1 MNLVALSTPRCL
13 LGLTKTAN
21 GKDWNDTWIHQIK
34 APSARSL
41 RQLTCDLDGFRI
53 RCRCCVIQGI
63 VILLMTVLQLQVCK
77 TEFSH
82 RKHIDAVV
90 IAAVKRQQMVG
101 AAIGMIQQSKIVYTR
116 GYGWSDLQTR
126 IPATDETFFNWASNS
141 KQLITMTAL
150 QLSQNG
156 SRQTNRIIFTRS
168 TSPTFT
174 GY

>member
-1 MNLVALSTPRCL
+1 
-13 LGLTKTAN
+13 
-21 GKDWNDTWIHQIK
+21 
-34 APSARSL
+34 
-41 RQLTCDLDGFRI
+41 
-53 RCRCCVIQGI
+53 
-63 VILLMTVLQLQVCK
+63 MTVLQLQVCK